1 MWNNQKGLKIKKLFI
16 KNYNVLQDFEI
27 NFCDENEQPLP
38 IIVLAGV
45 NGTGKTTILECIS
58 QSNNKGTLDLLMN
71 GIERNQMIT
80 VLDTNVFYNHKGI
93 DYSKVWLDNPKDEKS
108 EIIFIPYNITNFD
121 FIQKAIVEFI
131 DKLIYEQDIRASEVY
146 NQCSTFIKNT
156 LKNIELN
163 IEFSRLDKD
172 KNIIFTKNNNDFL
185 FNFLSSG
192 EQSLFARVL
201 YLYLAEIKD
210 KVILIDEPESS
221 LHPTW
226 QSRILKLYENYAQ
239 QNNCQIIIAT
249 HSPLILG
256 SAKNKYIRILYFEN
270 NKINVLEN
278 PFAYGRNIEWIL
290 KEIMNLDLL
299 RDETINKYFDK
310 IHQLI
315 KKNKLDEAENEIQ
328 NLEQIIGSHDQLI
341 LNLRNEIDFAR
352 IEFEED

>member
-16 KNYNVLQDFEI
+16 KNYNNLKDFEI
-27 NFCDENEQPLP
+27 NFCDKDEQPLP
-38 IIVLAGV
+38 IIVLTGI
-45 NGTGKTTILECIS
+45 NGIGKTSILEYIS
-58 QSNNKGTLDLLMN
+58 KKQDVMFIN
-71 GIERNQMIT
+71 
-80 VLDTNVFYNHKGI
+80 DTI
-93 DYSKVWLDNPKDEKS
+93 A
-108 EIIFIPYNITNFD
+108 NFD

-185 FNFLSSG
+185 FNFLSSA

-290 KEIMNLDLL
+290 KEVMNLDLL
-299 RDETINKYFDK
+299 RDETIN
-310 IHQLI
+310 
-315 KKNKLDEAENEIQ
+315 
-328 NLEQIIGSHDQLI
+328 I
-341 LNLRNEIDFAR
+341 LTIFIN
-352 IEFEED
+352 